1 MARVGRALC
10 RQMSITNSKNL
21 FTDAQTLL
29 YASFCRCCCRA
40 EYHGATCSVFA
51 ITRSVYLL
59 TSSSLIGLSASG
71 GTHCNAHPRSCYNFT
86 VFILASHAA
95 VSVVDSVPRMSPTLR
110 HSRSCS
116 SPKRHCRQPLPVSDI
131 LSLTCSLS
139 PRFSVLLFRCFE
151 PLQPAD
157 SRARLFRA
165 CCHRAQPG
173 FTLASPSPKRE
184 RLPWKM

>member
-1 MARVGRALC
+1 MLRHCYTPHSAAAAAVL
-10 RQMSITNSKNL
+10 ST
-21 FTDAQTLL
+21 TAQLVVSL
-29 YASFCRCCCRA
+29 PSHAPF
-40 EYHGATCSVFA
+40 TCS
-51 ITRSVYLL
+51 S
-59 TSSSLIGLSASG
+59 SSSLIGLSASG

-86 VFILASHAA
+86 VFILASQAA

-116 SPKRHCRQPLPVSDI
+116 SPKRHCRQPLPASDI

-184 RLPWKM
+184 HLPWKM